1 MIFDKFTTLF
11 RSKWQHKDANIRI
24 QAIEEADPSNSED
37 RKMLS
42 LLLAEDASDNVR
54 KSALLKFDDLEL
66 YLAQMATNSS
76 KTVKSFAEKQIHVIL
91 QSQHQQT
98 LSSAQ
103 KKQLLDAKLS
113 KALVESWLESEQ
125 DADTVI
131 ALYQYLAKPQLL
143 TSVFAAKQNSK
154 IQAFLVSQT
163 DDINRLEKLAKK
175 SEQADI
181 VEQIND
187 KITGLKRAKEK
198 PEQLR
203 KQIQLLLAKLL
214 ALKEAS
220 DYPVMLTK
228 REALNSE
235 WQLVEPDLG
244 YLPQAEKDQFVEK
257 YHHID
262 QQLSKLFAVKR
273 EAYEQAQI
281 AEQAEQQKQLF
292 IENCSQALAQLNET
306 IANAVLN
313 SEELDADKY
322 LNQLDSLA
330 NQLGQSILSDAEQQS
345 LLKQIDKVRAKLA
358 QLPLIIESAQRA
370 TSLISRL
377 AQLVLPENLTELNH
391 LLPQFEQWQQE
402 WRDVV
407 SKADGIIPQSLL
419 SAQDEINQQW
429 QQQLAPLR
437 SEQKQLFNQVQRK
450 CADIKRLINQGKFN
464 SIFGIFKGVE
474 QGFVELSGQQQQRL
488 QKDYDFIANQIAELA
503 DWEHYVATPKKQE
516 LLASINQ
523 IVEKPL
529 EDIQAQASKVKAYR
543 SQWMTLGH
551 ADDELEKELNQAFNQ
566 ACELAFAPCRAFY
579 AEREAERVENQK
591 ARQQIIE
598 QAKQLVF
605 QLDADQDF
613 KALEGAVNKINQQW
627 RSAGEVDRQEYKTL
641 QAEFNQV
648 LAPVKQNI
656 ANYHQANQAL
666 KESLIVKA
674 QALADNDDVFAA
686 IKQVKQLQQDWKA
699 IGYAGQR
706 FENKL
711 WQQFRQANDIIFAK
725 RTQHQAS
732 VKQAQQAQQNAFEQ
746 SLEKLLTQVDQASD
760 NSELQ
765 ELLVQAKSLY
775 QQARATKPTI
785 KEHLVKLQSV
795 IERTEQIIDNV
806 RVTTLRKN
814 WQQVVN
820 VLKVVIENQEH
831 SSDDQQI
838 QQSADFLAL
847 PKSWQKKLV
856 ASQLSLLAPADS
868 EVRAKYTLMVE
879 IAAGRPSPEQYQA
892 QRLNVQVTMM
902 QEQMQS
908 SGTLDT
914 ADYFWQW
921 LKLGRLTASDHG
933 YFERI
938 TDILLTD

>member
-76 KTVKSFAEKQIHVIL
+76 KTVKSFAEKQIQVIL

-143 TSVFAAKQNSK
+143 TSVFIAKQNSK

-181 VEQIND
+181 VEQING

-198 PEQLR
+198 PAQLR

-244 YLPQAEKDQFVEK
+244 YLPQVEKDQFVEK

-262 QQLSKLFAVKR
+262 QQLNKLFAVKC

-330 NQLGQSILSDAEQQS
+330 IQLGQSILSDAEQQS
-345 LLKQIDKVRAKLA
+345 LLRQIDKVRAKLA

-377 AQLVLPENLTELNH
+377 AQLALPTNLTELNH
-391 LLPQFEQWQQE
+391 LLPQFQQWQQE

-437 SEQKQLFNQVQRK
+437 SEQKKLFNQVQRK

-503 DWEHYVATPKKQE
+503 DWEHYIATPKKQE

-529 EDIQAQASKVKAYR
+529 EDLQAQAAKVKTYR
-543 SQWMTLGH
+543 SQWMMLGH

-579 AEREAERVENQK
+579 AEREAERIENQK

-598 QAKQLVF
+598 QAKQLVL
-605 QLDADQDF
+605 QLDTEQDF
-613 KALEGAVNKINQQW
+613 KALESTVNKLNQQW

-666 KESLIVKA
+666 KESLIGKA
-674 QALADNDDVFAA
+674 QALANNDDVFAA

-732 VKQAQQAQQNAFEQ
+732 VKQAQQAQRSEFEQ
-746 SLEKLLTQVDQASD
+746 SVEQLAARNVADTSIPELERLLTEAKGLHQQV
-760 NSELQ
+760 
-765 ELLVQAKSLY
+765 LVHKPVIKSLLNKIETFIKTLEQNIVSAKHQR
-775 QQARATKPTI
+775 QQQVWQQLFETL
-785 KEHLVKLQSV
+785 EHLAQNSGEENFKLVDLSV
-795 IERTEQIIDNV
+795 FN
-806 RVTTLRKN
+806 
-814 WQQVVN
+814 
-820 VLKVVIENQEH
+820 
-831 SSDDQQI
+831 S
-838 QQSADFLAL
+838 L
-847 PKSWQKKLV
+847 PSSWQKRLV
-856 ASQLSLLAPADS
+856 QQQSKPVATSNNYSREKQTLVLEILAGQASPVEYKQQRM
-868 EVRAKYTLMVE
+868 EIQVELMQ
-879 IAAGRPSPEQYQA
+879 S
-892 QRLNVQVTMM
+892 
-902 QEQMQS
+902 QMQS
-908 SGTLDT
+908 ANSPDIEQTFKD
-914 ADYFWQW
+914 W
-921 LKLGRLTASDHG
+921 LAIGELKEQDLP
-933 YFERI
+933 
-938 TDILLTD
+938 LLSRVKTIFIN

>member
-11 RSKWQHKDANIRI
+11 RSKWHHKDANIRI

-42 LLLAEDASDNVR
+42 LLLAEDVSDNVR

-76 KTVKSFAEKQIHVIL
+76 KTVKSFAEKQIQVIL

-113 KALVESWLESEQ
+113 KAIVESWLESEQ

-181 VEQIND
+181 IEQIND

-214 ALKEAS
+214 ALKEAR
-220 DYPVMLTK
+220 DYPVMFTK
-228 REALNSE
+228 REALNRE

-244 YLPQAEKDQFVEK
+244 YLPQTEKDQFVEK

-262 QQLSKLFAVKR
+262 QQLSKLFAAKR

-330 NQLGQSILSDAEQQS
+330 TQLGQSILSDTEQQS
-345 LLKQIDKVRAKLA
+345 LLRQIDKVRAKLA

-377 AQLVLPENLTELNH
+377 AQLALPTNLTELNH
-391 LLPQFEQWQQE
+391 LLPQFQQWQQE

-429 QQQLAPLR
+429 QQQLVPLR

-488 QKDYDFIANQIAELA
+488 QKDYDFIANQVAELA

-566 ACELAFAPCRAFY
+566 ACELAFAPCREYY
-579 AEREAERVENQK
+579 AEREAERIENQK

-598 QAKQLVF
+598 QAKQLVL
-605 QLDADQDF
+605 QLDTDQDF
-613 KALEGAVNKINQQW
+613 KVLEGAVNKLNQQW

-666 KESLIVKA
+666 KESLIGKA
-674 QALADNDDVFAA
+674 QALANNDDVFAA

-725 RTQHQAS
+725 RTEHQAS
-732 VKQAQQAQQNAFEQ
+732 VKQAQQAQRSEFEQ
-746 SLEKLLTQVDQASD
+746 SVEQLAARNVADTSIPELEKLLTEAKGLHQQV
-760 NSELQ
+760 
-765 ELLVQAKSLY
+765 LVHKPVIKSLANKLENY
-775 QQARATKPTI
+775 IKTIEQNVVSAKHQRQQQVWQQLFETL
-785 KEHLVKLQSV
+785 EHLAQHSGEENFKL
-795 IERTEQIIDNV
+795 
-806 RVTTLRKN
+806 
-814 WQQVVN
+814 
-820 VLKVVIENQEH
+820 
-831 SSDDQQI
+831 
-838 QQSADFLAL
+838 ADL
-847 PKSWQKKLV
+847 PAFNSLPSSWQKRLV
-856 ASQLSLLAPADS
+856 QHQSIPAATSNNDSREKQTLVLEILAGQASPDEYKQQRM
-868 EVRAKYTLMVE
+868 EIQVELM
-879 IAAGRPSPEQYQA
+879 Q
-892 QRLNVQVTMM
+892 T
-902 QEQMQS
+902 QMQS
-908 SGTLDT
+908 ANSPDIEQALRD
-914 ADYFWQW
+914 W
-921 LKLGRLTASDHG
+921 LAIGVLKEQDLP
-933 YFERI
+933 
-938 TDILLTD
+938 LLSRVKTIFIK